1 MFNQRSRLRV
11 VNHDKVGIEIEDL
24 GVPVVN
30 LEIGLGHLL
39 GKRLFLALQRIAD
52 SFGGVEILLVACEN
66 FPPRFDSQRRT
77 LKTVVKGNLRL
88 GIPPGKSEPSAA
100 LDSPGRTGLFY
111 FRK

>member
-52 SFGGVEILLVACEN
+52 SFGGVEKLLVACEN
-66 FPPRFDSQRRT
+66 FPPRFDSQRRQHRYEAAQ
-77 LKTVVKGNLRL
+77 NLCHAAPVSD
-88 GIPPGKSEPSAA
+88 GIHMQETSS
-100 LDSPGRTGLFY
+100 LDQIAQA
-111 FRK
+111 